1 MAFTP
6 DTPAALEQD
15 QIAAYGTRFTGR
27 DLHTESFLGKL
38 SRAEAQG
45 LWAAQQKLYRISHD
59 AIPNSSSTYDALAAW
74 AVAVGLSDGSTSYGP
89 KAATI
94 ATGGIGTVTGSN
106 GSAIPNGTQMV
117 APDGVTLFA
126 TTALQTIAG
135 GTATLT
141 FNAVTPGAAGNL
153 TVPTTLTFTS
163 GVPGVTNAIT
173 LTNPLAGGADKESA
187 PALLAR
193 LLLRLQNPPKAITA
207 SDIRQL
213 VQGLSGVDRAYVYP
227 RRYGTGTADVV
238 FTQAGTGAG
247 RVPWSTTAAQ
257 AALDAARNVGCEQ
270 LRALVPTI
278 TTTSGSHNLQVRA
291 VPATGY
297 AFDWDS
303 TAGAWIVSSSTASTI
318 TVNTAMPADFI
329 AAVGSSNKLRIQVRT
344 TGVVL
349 PQVLTVTAIDGTFKI
364 LTISGTF
371 IAPTAGDPVH
381 AGSSFVT
388 PIATALLSLVDALGP
403 SKMSGYNDAVTDSW
417 IDTLDPYQMA
427 RAALDVVDAT
437 TGIRYLGSLVA
448 TPTIDGAATALQA
461 PDAFVTAPA
470 ILVARS
476 ILVTP

>member
-45 LWAAQQKLYRISHD
+45 LWAAQQKLYRISLD

-173 LTNPLAGGADKESA
+173 LTNPLSGGADKESA

-207 SDIRQL
+207 SDLRQL
-213 VQGLSGVDRAYVYP
+213 VQGLTGVDRAYVYP

-238 FTQAGTGAG
+238 FTQAGTGSG
-247 RVPWSTTAAQ
+247 RIPGSTTAAQ

-270 LRALVPTI
+270 LRALVPT
-278 TTTSGSHNLQVRA
+278 TSGSHDLQVRA

-303 TAGAWIVSSSTASTI
+303 TAGTWTVSSSTVSTI
-318 TVNTAMPADFI
+318 TVNVAMPADFI
-329 AAVGSSNKLRIQVRT
+329 AAVGSSNKPRIQVRT

-371 IAPTAGDPVH
+371 TAPTAGDPVH
-381 AGSSFVT
+381 AGASFVT
-388 PIATALLSLVDALGP
+388 PIATALLALVDGLGP
-403 SKMSGYNDAVTDSW
+403 SKLSGYNDAVTDSW
-417 IDTLDPYQMA
+417 LDTLDPYQMA
-427 RAALDVVDAT
+427 RASLDVVDAT
-437 TGIRYLGSLVA
+437 TGNRYLGSLVS

-461 PDAFVTAPA
+461 PDDLVTAPA

-476 ILVTP
+476 IVVTP

>member
-45 LWAAQQKLYRISHD
+45 LWAAQQKLYRISLD

-135 GTATLT
+135 GAATLT

-173 LTNPLAGGADKESA
+173 LTNPLSGGADKESA

-207 SDIRQL
+207 SDLRQL
-213 VQGLSGVDRAYVYP
+213 VQGLTGVDRAYVYP

-238 FTQAGTGAG
+238 FTQAGTGSG
-247 RVPWSTTAAQ
+247 RIPGSTTAAQ

-270 LRALVPTI
+270 LRALVPT
-278 TTTSGSHNLQVRA
+278 TSGSHDLQVRA
-291 VPATGY
+291 VPAVRVHVEGVELRAAPGRRCSVGRMKDDLPYQGPATFSRGGRGW
-297 AFDWDS
+297 AD
-303 TAGAWIVSSSTASTI
+303 VSPLRRCP
-318 TVNTAMPADFI
+318 VCD
-329 AAVGSSNKLRIQVRT
+329 GSSWCQVARD
-344 TGVVL
+344 G
-349 PQVLTVTAIDGTFKI
+349 LTVLCKRIGNGARPKVNG
-364 LTISGTF
+364 
-371 IAPTAGDPVH
+371 AGVDYYVH
-381 AGSSFVT
+381 HHG
-388 PIATALLSLVDALGP
+388 
-403 SKMSGYNDAVTDSW
+403 
-417 IDTLDPYQMA
+417 A
-427 RAALDVVDAT
+427 RAWTPPPAAPLPTTARASALD
-437 TGIRYLGSLVA
+437 S
-448 TPTIDGAATALQA
+448 
-461 PDAFVTAPA
+461 
-470 ILVARS
+470 RS
-476 ILVTP
+476 MMN